1 VKSNSRLRAYTGRHI
16 GASAAIGLSVATVGI
31 VIEALVTGQPIISID
46 SLDNIITGIMA
57 SIVVFAYEQK
67 RYSQTLENLR
77 IVAEMNHHVRNAL
90 QVILCSRIFGEDE
103 KQVKVIA
110 EAARRI
116 EWALREVLPG
126 DRPSTKSG
134 ESERQ
139 T

>member
-1 VKSNSRLRAYTGRHI
+1 
-16 GASAAIGLSVATVGI
+16 

-46 SLDNIITGIMA
+46 SLDNIITGILA
-57 SIVVFAYEQK
+57 SVVVFAYEQK

-90 QVILCSRIFGEDE
+90 QVILCSRVFGEHE
-103 KQVKVIA
+103 QQVKAIA

-126 DRPSTKSG
+126 DQLPTKAD
-134 ESERQ
+134 ESRRQ